1 VINVV
6 TRKLIAKELHVNR
19 WLVVGAAVASV
30 ISLLVCPLGK
40 TGFSIGSL
48 TWLTSIIAFGVIL
61 AIYGIMNERKDHS
74 LQFVLSLPLSIAD
87 YVRAKMLGLALC
99 FLVVW
104 LVASVGALVLIF
116 AASDIP
122 DGLAPYTVLLCVFM
136 LANYSVVL
144 CGTLHARSE
153 ALISGVI
160 IVTNMGVSIFMFT
173 VGPLPEIQKYIWQ
186 AAPVWNSTFWTVL
199 GCELAVLL
207 IAFTLPFF
215 IAARR
220 RDFL

>member
-1 VINVV
+1 MNIV
-6 TRKLIAKELHVNR
+6 TRKLIVKELHVYR
-19 WLVVGAAVASV
+19 WLIAGAVAAIV
-30 ISLLVCPLGK
+30 ASLLICTLGK

-48 TWLTSIIAFGVIL
+48 TWLTTIIALGVML
-61 AIYGIMNERKDHS
+61 ALYGIMNERKEQS
-74 LQFVLSLPLSIAD
+74 LPFVLSLPLSIAD

-104 LVASVGALVLIF
+104 VTASVGALLLIF
-116 AASDIP
+116 SVDSIP

-144 CGTLHARSE
+144 CGTLHAQSE
-153 ALISGVI
+153 ALISTII
-160 IVTNMGVSIFMFT
+160 IVTNMGVSIYMFT
-173 VGPLPEIQKYIWQ
+173 IGPLPGIQQHMWQ

-199 GCELAVLL
+199 GCELAVLV
-207 IAFTLPFF
+207 IAFAIPFF
-215 IAARR
+215 VAARR